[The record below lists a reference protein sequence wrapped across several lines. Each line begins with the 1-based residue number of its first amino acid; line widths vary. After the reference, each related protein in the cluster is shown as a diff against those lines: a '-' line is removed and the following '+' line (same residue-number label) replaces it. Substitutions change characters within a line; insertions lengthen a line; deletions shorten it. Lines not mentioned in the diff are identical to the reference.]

1 MSDETLAGASG
12 AHVRRV
18 RAGIRKPD
26 NWLQLVRFALVGA
39 SGYAVNLVVFAVLV
53 HLAGASP
60 SAAATGAFVV
70 AVTNNFAW
78 NRAWTFREHGG
89 RARAQAVRFLAVS
102 LAGFAWNLAALG
114 VLVTTGMPS
123 VVCQAIAIVTATPL
137 TFLGNKLWT
146 FDG

>member
-1 MSDETLAGASG
+1 MSDESLAAASG
-12 AHVRRV
+12 ANVRRV
-18 RAGIRKPD
+18 RAGIRHPG

-39 SGYAVNLVVFAVLV
+39 SGYAVNLAVFAALV

-60 SAAATGAFVV
+60 SVAATGAFAV

-78 NRAWTFREHGG
+78 NRAWTFRDHDG
-89 RARAQAVRFLAVS
+89 RARSQAARFLAVS
-102 LAGFAWNLAALG
+102 LAGFVWNLAALDA
-114 VLVTTGMPS
+114 LVTTGMPS